1 MKILDRYIATQMI
14 FVIFLVMFALLGV
27 DVFFYFVNELRYVGK
42 GDYSLLQALLFIALT
57 IPRKIYI
64 IFPWSALL
72 GTLLALGNLSKYSE
86 LVAMRVAS
94 VSIARIA
101 WSAIKTG
108 IILTTIM
115 FVSGEIISPMTEAFA
130 QRKKTLALSSGQA
143 IHTMFGTWIRHND
156 QFINIGMVQ
165 PGDRLSNITQYNFD
179 EQLQLKEVTSIAI
192 AEKQADKWALSNINS
207 TKFAVNMI
215 TVDKKDNYNVTELLD
230 TEILQASAVKHL
242 ERLSLLNLWRVM
254 KSRVAQDLN
263 STEYELAFWLKVIQP
278 FAVLVMVLLA
288 VPFAFGPL
296 RSASLGLKI
305 LVGVLVGFGFHI
317 LNSVFGPLT
326 AVTGLAPFLAAT
338 LPTMIFFVFAFVMVR
353 RLG

>member
-14 FVIFLVMFALLGV
+14 FVIFLVTFALLGV

-42 GDYSLLQALLFIALT
+42 GDYGLLQALFFIALT

-86 LVAMRVAS
+86 LIAMRVAS
-94 VSIARIA
+94 ISIARIA

-115 FVSGEIISPMTEAFA
+115 FVSGEIISPMTEALA

-165 PGDRLSNITQYNFD
+165 PSDRLSNITQYNFD
-179 EQLQLKEVTSIAI
+179 ERLQLKEVTSIAT

-207 TKFAVNMI
+207 TKFAVSMI

-263 STEYELAFWLKVIQP
+263 STEYELAFWLKIIQP

-326 AVTGLAPFLAAT
+326 VVTGLAPFLAAT
-338 LPTMIFFVFAFVMVR
+338 LPTMIFFIFAFVMVR